1 MGGWC
6 RETVGL
12 ENKTKIF
19 ISCTTADSVRGKSL
33 DLVFCDEFAFVP
45 TQIANEFMSAVRP
58 TLGERVRFKND
69 YCIYS

>member
-1 MGGWC
+1 M
-6 RETVGL
+6 L
-12 ENKTKIF
+12 
-19 ISCTTADSVRGKSL
+19 GKDKRFYANNILVSNC
-33 DLVFCDEFAFVP
+33 VFCDEFAFVP